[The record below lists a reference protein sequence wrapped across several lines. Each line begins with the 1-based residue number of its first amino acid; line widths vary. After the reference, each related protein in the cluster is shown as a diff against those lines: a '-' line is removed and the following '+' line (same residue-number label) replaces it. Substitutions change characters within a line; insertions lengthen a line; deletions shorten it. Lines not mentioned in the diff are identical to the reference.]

1 MVSALPGPQPI
12 DFNTPPLLLC
22 DCDSIPP
29 TLIDIDDVLVFQFRK
44 EACADDAV
52 IFDGLVGAVVDG
64 MGWTY
69 LIDGSLRVTPGLG
82 TINGTFPFVPAPGAT
97 YRIVVGDLI
106 LSGGHFTISCGG
118 HSFDIGT
125 PGFSTIIFTAITAAP
140 LVLTSYNDSKF
151 ILSGLVITDFGAA
164 LQVAITDTEGGVTT
178 INYGSNHSLFSF
190 SGDRVTAMIPMSD
203 THINAEQCFTV
214 TVTDGCDGGSG
225 SGSGS
230 GSDGELVSQRLRAIR
245 PDCRTLTVRTCL
257 DEDAMGFAPF
267 APRVLVP
274 AQLGRP
280 TWKHDVAEQR
290 GVDGRHMTTYADR
303 VTSLALRI
311 GALGYHDHNYLSS
324 LPEWDHVYL
333 YSQGTI
339 VEVQPDGEA
348 YEPAYADSDSVGSVE
363 IAFRLKEELVRNVNC
378 GAEGDGCNPASDPIC
393 NTADV
398 SFTFNLDGSAMNIT
412 LNGITSFVPGDVTV
426 TVGSGTPTVHTFDTE
441 NLPDTITIGS
451 LPNDTYDIVVH
462 IADASRAECFDER
475 ILHHLFRC
483 VGDGIGTI
491 TVGTGSGAGSLKAV
505 SSSGYFAVREAGSG
519 VFAVHASS
527 TTVVIPEGGT
537 YCLWPCDED
546 GAISGDITD
555 INPLSG
561 GVTGYDFSDLG
572 GLLRLNINSVPVLE
586 TVQALPPSLTSFL
599 IGTAP
604 LVTELPPLHEGLTSL
619 SVTMTPLL
627 EEIPNCPSTLTSVYF
642 WGIPLVDTLPAWPSG
657 LLSAFVNTMDA
668 LLAIPAHPSTMTY
681 IYYANLPLVSS
692 IPATGAAMVSYD
704 INNTA
709 GAGMTT
715 IGDFSPSAETIVR
728 IGDTVFTFGV
738 LPKIT
743 ALQVV
748 SGWSNATSTTVDQLI
763 NALDATVA
771 NGTCIL
777 GAINLALRTSASD
790 TNYNDCLAN
799 GWTFS

>member
-52 IFDGLVGAVVDG
+52 IFDGPVGAVVDG

-69 LIDGSLRVTPGLG
+69 LVDGALRVTPGLG

-140 LVLTSYNDSKF
+140 LVLTSFNDSKF
-151 ILSGLVITDFGAA
+151 ILSGLVITDFAAA

-178 INYGSNHSLFSF
+178 INYSSNHSLFSF

-348 YEPAYADSDSVGSVE
+348 YEPAYADNDSVASVE
-363 IAFRLKEELVRNVNC
+363 IEFRLKEELVRNVNC

-398 SFTFNLDGSAMNIT
+398 SFTFNLDGSAINIT

-441 NLPDTITIGS
+441 TLPDTITIGH

-483 VGDGIGTI
+483 AGEGFGTYG
-491 TVGTGSGAGSLKAV
+491 VPAGGTGILEIITSTGWFSTRNMATDEVVVYGDFNTSGDSTAILAGDYCVYASDEAGVQSGAITIYDTSDSDTTYYTIMDYTSLTI
-505 SSSGYFAVREAGSG
+505 Y
-519 VFAVHASS
+519 
-527 TTVVIPEGGT
+527 
-537 YCLWPCDED
+537 
-546 GAISGDITD
+546 GAF
-555 INPLSG
+555 NLPHL
-561 GVTGYDFSDLG
+561 V
-572 GLLRLNINSVPVLE
+572 
-586 TVQALPPSLTSFL
+586 ALPQ
-599 IGTAP
+599 AP
-604 LVTELPPLHEGLTSL
+604 D
-619 SVTMTPLL
+619 SVVA
-627 EEIPNCPSTLTSVYF
+627 ENY
-642 WGIPLVDTLPAWPSG
+642 G
-657 LLSAFVNTMDA
+657 
-668 LLAIPAHPSTMTY
+668 
-681 IYYANLPLVSS
+681 NLPLVTALPSPPASS
-692 IPATGAAMVSYD
+692 MASNYYSLNQVTEIPAQHAGIEYFNMTDMPLVTTLPDFATGAQVRLVL
-704 INNTA
+704 NNCPLLH
-709 GAGMTT
+709 T
-715 IGDFSPSAETIVR
+715 I
-728 IGDTVFTFGV
+728 GV
-738 LPKIT
+738 LPQIT
-743 ALQVV
+743 NLVITDCGFNTSSVVDALV
-748 SGWSNATSTTVDQLI
+748 
-763 NALDATVA
+763 NALNPSAPPGGA
-771 NGTCIL
+771 YKHAAFNGL
-777 GAINLALRTSASD
+777 LSLRTSASD
-790 TNYNDCLAN
+790 ANYNDCLAN